1 MGCKLAGMTESH
13 VHALEELTGEQ
24 LIEAARR
31 ALEASG
37 EQWTSMRE
45 AVFVELAR
53 FERPTSAYDIADR
66 LSEAR
71 GKRVAPNSIYR
82 ILDVFVSNG
91 LAVRIESS
99 NAYLVNSHPGHGH
112 DCIFLVC
119 EECGDAAHVDDDAVS
134 QSVRSLIGRQKFRS
148 ESPVLEIRGLCRQC
162 A

>member
-1 MGCKLAGMTESH
+1 MTETH
-13 VHALEELTGEQ
+13 VHSLEELSGEQ
-24 LIEAARR
+24 LVEAARK
-31 ALEASG
+31 ALVASG

-45 AVFVELAR
+45 AVFLELAR
-53 FERPTSAYDIADR
+53 FERPMSAYDIADQ
-66 LSEAR
+66 LSAAR

-99 NAYLVNSHPGHGH
+99 NAYLVNSHPGHTH

-119 EECGDAAHVDDDAVS
+119 EECGDAAHVDDADVS
-134 QSVRSLIGRQKFRS
+134 RSVRALIGSRQFQS
-148 ESPVLEIRGLCRQC
+148 DHPVLEIRGLCRQC

>member
-1 MGCKLAGMTESH
+1 MTVSH
-13 VHALEELTGEQ
+13 AHSVTELSGEP
-24 LIEAARR
+24 LVDAARR
-31 ALEASG
+31 ALVASG

-45 AVFVELAR
+45 AVFIELAR

-66 LSEAR
+66 LSELR

-99 NAYLVNSHPGHGH
+99 NAYLVNTHPGHGH

-119 EECGDAAHVDDDAVS
+119 EECGEASHVDDIAVS
-134 QSVRSLIGRQKFRS
+134 QSVRSLINREHFRS

>member
-1 MGCKLAGMTESH
+1 MTVSH
-13 VHALEELTGEQ
+13 AHPVTQLSGEP
-24 LIEAARR
+24 LVDAARR
-31 ALEASG
+31 ALVASG

-45 AVFVELAR
+45 AVFIELAR

-66 LSEAR
+66 LSELR

-119 EECGDAAHVDDDAVS
+119 EECGEASHVDDIDVS
-134 QSVRSLIGRQKFRS
+134 QSVRRLINREHFRS

>member
-1 MGCKLAGMTESH
+1 MTQAH
-13 VHALEELTGEQ
+13 IHALEELSGEQ
-24 LIEAARR
+24 LIEAARK
-31 ALEASG
+31 ALIAAG

-45 AVFVELAR
+45 SVFVELAR

-66 LSEAR
+66 LSELR

-82 ILDVFVSNG
+82 ILDLFVSKG

-99 NAYLVNSHPGHGH
+99 NAYLVNLHPGCSH

-119 EECGDAAHVDDDAVS
+119 EECGDAAHVDDAEVS
-134 QSVRSLIGRQKFRS
+134 QSVRALIGRREFKS
-148 ESPVLEIRGLCRQC
+148 EAPVLEIRGLCRHC

>member
-1 MGCKLAGMTESH
+1 MTESH
-13 VHALEELTGEQ
+13 VHALEEFTGER
-24 LIEAARR
+24 LIEAGRK
-31 ALEASG
+31 ALTAAG

-53 FERPTSAYDIADR
+53 FERPISAYDIADR
-66 LSEAR
+66 LSELR

-82 ILDVFVSNG
+82 ILDLFVSKG

-99 NAYLVNSHPGHGH
+99 NAYLVNLHPGCSH

-119 EECGDAAHVDDDAVS
+119 EECGDAAHVDDSDVSRAVRALTGRREFRADA
-134 QSVRSLIGRQKFRS
+134 
-148 ESPVLEIRGLCRQC
+148 PVLEIRGLCRQC

>member
-1 MGCKLAGMTESH
+1 MTESH
-13 VHALEELTGEQ
+13 VHSLEELSGEQ
-24 LIEAARR
+24 LVSAAKK
-31 ALEASG
+31 ALIASG

-45 AVFVELAR
+45 AVFLELAR

-119 EECGDAAHVDDDAVS
+119 EECGDASHVDDEGVS
-134 QSVRSLIGRQKFRS
+134 QSVRALIGRQKFRS
-148 ESPVLEIRGLCRQC
+148 ESPILEIRGLCRQC

>member
-1 MGCKLAGMTESH
+1 MLALMTESH

-24 LIEAARR
+24 LIEAARK
-31 ALEASG
+31 ALVASG

-53 FERPTSAYDIADR
+53 FERPTSAYDVTDR
-66 LSEAR
+66 LTELR

-82 ILDVFVSNG
+82 ILDLFVSKG

-99 NAYLVNSHPGHGH
+99 NAYLVNSHPGHWH

-119 EECGDAAHVDDDAVS
+119 EECGDAAHVDDDDVS
-134 QSVRSLIGRQKFRS
+134 RTVRAMIGQREFRA
-148 ESPVLEIRGLCRQC
+148 EKPVLEIRGLCRQC

>member
-1 MGCKLAGMTESH
+1 MTEHHPHS
-13 VHALEELTGEQ
+13 LEELTGEQ
-24 LIEAARR
+24 LVDAARR
-31 ALEASG
+31 ALVASG

-66 LSEAR
+66 LSAAR

-99 NAYLVNSHPGHGH
+99 NAYLVNTHPGHGH

-119 EECGDAAHVDDDAVS
+119 EECGEAAHVDDTEVS
-134 QSVRSLIGRQKFRS
+134 QSVRALIARQHFRS
-148 ESPVLEIRGLCRQC
+148 EQPVLEIRGLCRQC

>member
-1 MGCKLAGMTESH
+1 MTEPH
-13 VHALEELTGEQ
+13 IHALEELSGEE
-24 LIEAARR
+24 LIGAARA
-31 ALEASG
+31 ALLASG

-66 LSEAR
+66 LSERR

-82 ILDVFVSNG
+82 ILDLFVSNG

-119 EECGDAAHVDDDAVS
+119 EECGDAAHVDDVAVS
-134 QSVRSLIGRQKFRS
+134 RSVRELIGRREFQS
-148 ESPVLEIRGLCRQC
+148 EQPVLEIRGLCRQC